1 MRKYTSLTDQKK
13 KQKVPKGLIAIMF
26 IAVSVGLFFTG
37 CSCGMIIKQ
46 KIDFHKIHEAEHYPE
61 VAK

>member
-1 MRKYTSLTDQKK
+1 MRKFTSLTDKK
-13 KQKVPKGLIAIMF
+13 DTKVPKGLIAIML
-26 IAVSVGLFFTG
+26 IAIAFGLFVTG
-37 CSCGMIIKQ
+37 CSCGMTIKQ